1 MPRRKSKKSTRA
13 RRPAGRRA
21 PARKSASAALA
32 KAREQIAEL
41 GVEIRRLRE
50 ELALVRGETTGGRS
64 PDQDDGP
71 LAPGL

>member
-1 MPRRKSKKSTRA
+1 MPRRKSKKSIRA

-21 PARKSASAALA
+21 PARKSASTALA

-41 GVEIRRLRE
+41 EIEIRRLRE
-50 ELALVRGETTGGRS
+50 ELALMRGDTMRGRS

-71 LAPGL
+71 LAPGM